1 MIHQQL
7 SGLVISDKTHAPTV
21 EYIDTFTS
29 TTDEI
34 HLLINVNTLCHSQ
47 VMHFFHPFLES
58 WSNIFWR
65 NFSGKGGGGG
75 LPPKSTKFFCKGGR
89 GEPPISITFFDKTQV
104 YFGPKT
110 NFLALF
116 IF

>member
-34 HLLINVNTLCHSQ
+34 HLLINVNTLCHSP
-47 VMHFFHPFLES
+47 VMHFLHFSLFSLKLIVSEFHFPWEAL
-58 WSNIFWR
+58 
-65 NFSGKGGGGG
+65 
-75 LPPKSTKFFCKGGR
+75 
-89 GEPPISITFFDKTQV
+89 V
-104 YFGPKT
+104 
-110 NFLALF
+110 LALPKYCAAVF
-116 IF
+116 LSGYEKRPRAEKNILSRQRLLLLS